1 MLEADARKPFPA
13 KGFPIRILHL
23 EDNEQDAEL
32 VAYAMK
38 AEGMD
43 VSIRRVEDKAGYM
56 EALRTGVFDLILSD
70 YSLPAFNG
78 SDALERAKEIRP
90 DTPFIFVSGKMG
102 EDLAVESLKQGAM
115 DYVLKRL
122 LSRLPPAVERA
133 LQEAR
138 TRKEKLQAEAELS
151 RTQGRLVVIV
161 ENSKDSIW
169 SVDADL
175 RVMTFNAVA
184 AARFRTSRGIILK
197 VGLEI
202 EALLPSEEKSQWMGW
217 FSRAMAGEDF
227 HVELSYA
234 LPTTEIDLELSINP
248 VPVDGVITGVAIFSR
263 DITERKKAQRQI
275 LMQRDELEK
284 VNIRLVEN
292 QAQLIQSEKLASL
305 GQLSAGVAH
314 EINNPMAFVTSN
326 LRTLANYARTIKEAA
341 SEYGDLLKA
350 VRGEPDAS
358 LTAAQERMEKRI
370 RAGKFQSV
378 LDDLDGIIAES
389 LDGAQR
395 VNEIVHSLKSMARV
409 DNAFLEPTD
418 INRCLE
424 DALKLAW
431 NELKYKCAVEKEFGD
446 LPMVQGHPGQLKQVF
461 INLLVNAAQAI
472 PEKGTIFIR
481 TFRDKDRVT
490 IEIEDTG
497 TGIAEADIPKL
508 FTPFFTTKPVGQG
521 TGLGLPI
528 SYGIIQNLQGGMDVR
543 SRPDAGTTFII
554 TLPVQD
560 WTPSR
565 AEPERVGNG

>member
-1 MLEADARKPFPA
+1 V
-13 KGFPIRILHL
+13 KGSPIRILHL
-23 EDNEQDAEL
+23 EDNAQDAEL
-32 VAYAMK
+32 AAYAMES
-38 AEGMD
+38 EGMN
-43 VSIRRVEDKAGYM
+43 VSISRVEDKAGYI
-56 EALRTGVFDLILSD
+56 EALREGAFDLILSD

-78 SDALERAKEIRP
+78 SDALELAKEIRP
-90 DTPFIFVSGKMG
+90 DAPFIFVSGKMG
-102 EDLAVESLKQGAM
+102 EDLAVESLQQGAM

-133 LQEAR
+133 LQQAR
-138 TRKEKLQAEAELS
+138 TRKEKLQAEAELGKTQS
-151 RTQGRLVVIV
+151 RLAVIV

-169 SVDADL
+169 SVDAKL
-175 RVMTFNAVA
+175 RLMTFNPVA
-184 AARFRTSRGIILK
+184 ATRFRASRGIILK
-197 VGLEI
+197 AGLEM
-202 EALLPSEEKSQWMGW
+202 EALIPFEEKSRWMGW
-217 FSRAMAGEDF
+217 FLRAMAGEDF

-234 LPTTEIDLELSINP
+234 LPALEIDLEVSINP
-248 VPVDGVITGVAIFSR
+248 IPVDGAITGVAIFSR

-275 LMQRDELEK
+275 LRQRDELEK

-292 QAQLIQSEKLASL
+292 QAQLIQSEKRASL

-326 LRTLANYARTIKEAA
+326 LRTLASYARTIKEAA
-341 SEYGDLLKA
+341 SEYGEMLKA
-350 VRGEPDAS
+350 VRGVRGEMDAS
-358 LTAAQERMEKRI
+358 LAEARVKAEKRI
-370 RAGKFQSV
+370 QAGKFQSI

-395 VNEIVHSLKSMARV
+395 VNEIVHGLKNMARV
-409 DNAFLEPTD
+409 DKGQLEPTD

-431 NELKYKCAVEKEFGD
+431 NELKYKCTVEREFGD

-472 PEKGTIFIR
+472 PEKGTIYVR
-481 TFRDKDRVT
+481 TARKQDRVI

-497 TGIAEADIPKL
+497 TGIAEENMSKL
-508 FTPFFTTKPVGQG
+508 FTPFFTTKPAGQG

-528 SYGIIQNLQGGMDVR
+528 SYGIIQGMQGGMDVR
-543 SRPDAGTTFII
+543 SKADAGTTFVIS
-554 TLPVQD
+554 LPVQD

-565 AEPERVGNG
+565 AEAEGEGNA

>member
-1 MLEADARKPFPA
+1 V
-13 KGFPIRILHL
+13 KGSPIRILHL
-23 EDNEQDAEL
+23 EDNAQDAEL
-32 VAYAMK
+32 VAFAMES
-38 AEGMD
+38 EGMA
-43 VSIRRVEDKAGYM
+43 VTIRRVDDKAGYL
-56 EALRTGVFDLILSD
+56 EALRAGAFDLILSD
-70 YSLPAFNG
+70 YSLPTFNG
-78 SDALERAKEIRP
+78 SDALELAKEIRP
-90 DTPFIFVSGKMG
+90 EAPFIFVSGKMG

-133 LQEAR
+133 LQETR

-151 RTQGRLVVIV
+151 KTQSRLVVIV

-175 RVMTFNAVA
+175 RLMTYNAVA
-184 AARFRTSRGIILK
+184 AARFRASRGIILK
-197 VGLEI
+197 AGLEMEDLI
-202 EALLPSEEKSQWMGW
+202 PPEEKPQWMGW
-217 FSRAMAGEDF
+217 FARAMSGEDF
-227 HVELSYA
+227 QVELSYV
-234 LPTTEIDLELSINP
+234 LPTIEIELELSINP
-248 VPVDGVITGVAIFSR
+248 VRVDGAITGVAIFSR

-275 LMQRDELEK
+275 LKQRDELEK
-284 VNIRLVEN
+284 VNTRLVQN

-326 LRTLANYARTIKEAA
+326 LRTLANYARSIKEAA
-341 SEYGDLLKA
+341 AEYGELLNA
-350 VRGEPDAS
+350 VRDGSEAS
-358 LTAAQERMEKRI
+358 LAGAREKIEMRI

-389 LDGAQR
+389 LEGAQR
-395 VNEIVHSLKSMARV
+395 VNEIVHSLKSMARS
-409 DNAFLEPTD
+409 DNASREPTD

-431 NELKYKCAVEKEFGD
+431 NELKYKCTVEKEFGD

-472 PEKGTIFIR
+472 PEKGTIYIR
-481 TFRDKDRVT
+481 TSQDKDRVT

-497 TGIAEADIPKL
+497 TGIAEENMSKL

-528 SYGIIQNLQGGMDVR
+528 SYGIIQSLQGGMDVR
-543 SRPDAGTTFII
+543 SKTDAGTTFII

-560 WTPSR
+560 WTPSPVEAAGR
-565 AEPERVGNG
+565 GNG